1 MHDEMTTEI
10 LAKAIDRIKKK
21 VQTDDKTL
29 SLDIKNEDVMFRI
42 INKSA
47 SKKDNQLNAMAI
59 APIVAGQPDYTH
71 VAVVYAGTNMP
82 TDKGKDGFA
91 TAGQAVLGQL
101 SDEYQQATAF
111 LSQTQTRVSEK
122 NGMITDVAGF
132 SQAGGYMMKMAAE
145 YGQKMGFKTT
155 SFDDWGKNQVATLT
169 RSQQQWLEENPW
181 MLLRYQNDSWAN
193 LFGRD
198 HELGEIYPIIGIKAH
213 NTLSGYFDGDSL
225 TLTNLAKAGIFAP
238 NMTQAQVAQAAK
250 KWVKKYGQHDGTMDI
265 NLQVMARINCY
276 LREYGGYATKE
287 YSEKLGRLSTLRR
300 RFLSSG
306 RTLTT
311 NEAIY
316 LDSQAALLVVE
327 HSLTQYSEGSD
338 EMIQIY
344 QTAIYQ
350 ARSLWGETV
359 TESRWKAVPL
369 ADWEIFDALQ
379 MVDCS
384 ERTMVYEPCQYYEE
398 KINKIKQ
405 VAADYED
412 LVAEIKVKIND
423 IVQRDWDLARQLF

>member
-1 MHDEMTTEI
+1 MRNEITTEI
-10 LAKAIDRIKKK
+10 LAKAIDATKRS
-21 VQTDDKTL
+21 VQV
-29 SLDIKNEDVMFRI
+29 KNESSIFKIDGLANEYYL

-59 APIVAGQPDYTH
+59 APIIAGQPDYAH

-91 TAGQAVLGQL
+91 TAGQAVVGQL
-101 SDEYQQATAF
+101 SDEYQLATAF
-111 LSQTQTRVSEK
+111 LKQTQTRVSEK

-169 RSQQQWLEENPW
+169 RSQQQWLAENPW

-198 HELGEIYPIIGIKAH
+198 HELGDIYPIIGIKAH
-213 NTLSGYFDGDSL
+213 NTLSGYFDGNSL

-265 NLQVMARINCY
+265 NMQVMARINCY

-287 YSEKLGRLSTLRR
+287 YNEKLGRLSTLRR

-327 HSLTQYSEGSD
+327 HSLTQSSEGSD

-350 ARSLWGETV
+350 AQSLWGETLA
-359 TESRWKAVPL
+359 ESRWKAVPL

-384 ERTMVYEPCQYYEE
+384 ERTMIYEPCQYYQE
-398 KINKIKQ
+398 KINKIKR
-405 VAADYED
+405 VASDYED